1 MLIFGAHMS
10 IAEGFGAA
18 ARKAVDE
25 YGANAMQIFTKNP
38 RGRGV
43 KQIADS
49 DLESYKKYKKRLKF
63 VIAHSSYLLNFGK
76 PMSEIPWA
84 ERDLLTDFERM
95 EVLEGDGIVV
105 HVGKAMGGD
114 EQKAFK
120 NITENAKIIIDKT
133 AKTDIGYFLE
143 NTAGQGTE
151 LGYTLEHLSKI
162 NKEMAP
168 AGRRFAFCLDTAHLW
183 AAGFNLSTPKSAGKV
198 LTEIEQA
205 IGAKHIACFHFNDSK
220 KELGTRVDR
229 HDNLG
234 KGQIPLEGL
243 AEILNYAVKKS
254 IPVILETPDKAP
266 EDRKNDLIVL
276 HRLLNLPR

>member
-18 ARKAVDE
+18 AQRAVDE

-43 KQIADS
+43 KPMAES
-49 DLESYKKYKKRLKF
+49 DLSLYRSYKSRLKF
-63 VIAHSSYLLNFGK
+63 VVAHGSYLLNFGK
-76 PMSEIPWA
+76 PLSEIPWA
-84 ERDLLTDFERM
+84 EKDLLTDFERM

-114 EQKAFK
+114 EQKAFQ
-120 NITENAKIIIDKT
+120 NITENAKISIEKT
-133 AKTDIGYFLE
+133 SKTGIGYFLE
-143 NTAGQGTE
+143 NTAGQGSE
-151 LGYTLEHLSKI
+151 LGYKLEHLSKI

-168 AGRRFAFCLDTAHLW
+168 AGRRFKFCLDTAHLW
-183 AAGFNLSTPKSAGKV
+183 AAGFNLSTSSSARKV

-205 IGAKHIACFHFNDSK
+205 IGADKIACFHFNDSK

-243 AEILNYAVKKS
+243 SVVLNYAVEKS
-254 IPVILETPDKAP
+254 IPIILETPDKAP
-266 EDRKNDLIVL
+266 EDRQNDLIVL
-276 HRLLNLPR
+276 QRLNKSN

>member
-43 KQIADS
+43 KTMAES
-49 DLESYKKYKKRLKF
+49 DLALYKTYKKQLKF
-63 VIAHSSYLLNFGK
+63 IVAHSSYLLNFGK
-76 PMSEIPWA
+76 PISEIPWA
-84 ERDLLTDFERM
+84 ELDLLTDFERM
-95 EVLEGDGIVV
+95 KVLEGDGIVV
-105 HVGKAMGGD
+105 HVGKDMGGG
-114 EQKAFK
+114 EKTAFQ
-120 NITENAKIIIDKT
+120 NITENAKIIIEKTSKT
-133 AKTDIGYFLE
+133 AIGYFLE
-143 NTAGQGTE
+143 NTAGQGRE
-151 LGYTLEHLSKI
+151 LGYTLEHLAKI

-168 AGRRFAFCLDTAHLW
+168 AGRRFKFCLDTAHLW
-183 AAGFNLSTPKSAGKV
+183 AAGFNLSTPKSALKV

-205 IGAKHIACFHFNDSK
+205 IGANRIACFHFNDSK

-243 AEILNYAVKKS
+243 AEILNYAVEKS

-276 HRLLNLPR
+276 HRLLK